1 MRLVP
6 IALLFPWLLFEPM
19 FHPMRIEKAII
30 GMLAALLSLAL
41 VPIAGGVSKLRP
53 IISLIG
59 ATLALSNFL
68 FPDSFGVMASHVAA
82 GALLMFTGV
91 NHRPEI
97 TYTRTSQPV
106 TSAANALLEQPQTNP
121 A

>member
-6 IALLFPWLLFEPM
+6 IALLFPWLLFEPL
-19 FHPMRIEKAII
+19 FHPMRMEKAVI

-41 VPIAGGVSKLRP
+41 VPMSGGVSKLRP

-59 ATLALSNFL
+59 VALALSNFF
-68 FPDSFGVMASHVAA
+68 FPDTFTVMASHVGA
-82 GALLMFTGV
+82 GALLMFCGINT
-91 NHRPEI
+91 RPEI
-97 TYTRTSQPV
+97 TYSRDNRPV
-106 TSAANALLEQPQTNP
+106 TATERALTEQPQP